1 MIVELETGGNVR
13 VEDGK
18 PSDVWY
24 SSCADLVRSRLNL
37 GELQHAG
44 VRDVSITR
52 VLRIHNRVLRNRFE
66 EKLESLVDFSDA
78 SYKRNLEYLPP
89 PPALCFCNNFNM
101 YLFLMNDS
109 PSCTDVLR
117 AVEVG
122 FDHVDAT
129 GAPLSLSNSFA
140 TVELPRVNAQCAPP
154 GGRGSLPSPCLLLV
168 AKVFAANYGPEEAGK
183 PPSKANY
190 PKFDSV
196 YRQISEDGRQR
207 QWFVFDH
214 HLVMPE
220 YLVEIEY
227 APTTFPHYV
236 FVTL

>member
-37 GELQHAG
+37 GDLQHAG

-78 SYKRNLEYLPP
+78 SYKRNLEYL
-89 PPALCFCNNFNM
+89 
-101 YLFLMNDS
+101 FLMNDS
-109 PSCTDVLR
+109 PNCTDVLR

-129 GAPLSLSNSFA
+129 AAPLSLSNSFA
-140 TVELPRVNAQCAPP
+140 TVELPRVNAVCPPP
-154 GGRGSLPSPCLLLV
+154 GRGGV
-168 AKVFAANYGPEEAGK
+168 
-183 PPSKANY
+183 PPFLK
-190 PKFDSV
+190 KTD
-196 YRQISEDGRQR
+196 
-207 QWFVFDH
+207 FVSS
-214 HLVMPE
+214 
-220 YLVEIEY
+220 
-227 APTTFPHYV
+227 
-236 FVTL
+236 